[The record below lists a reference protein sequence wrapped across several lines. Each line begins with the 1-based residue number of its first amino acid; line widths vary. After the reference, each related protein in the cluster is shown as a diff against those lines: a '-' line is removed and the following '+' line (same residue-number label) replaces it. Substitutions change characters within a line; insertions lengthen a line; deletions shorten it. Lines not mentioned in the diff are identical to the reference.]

1 MVAAANPLSPS
12 PGPRRSFVH
21 RVLQQAGARFE
32 RINDGLVGHGV

>member
-12 PGPRRSFVH
+12 PSPRRSFVY

-32 RINDGLVGHGV
+32 RDQ